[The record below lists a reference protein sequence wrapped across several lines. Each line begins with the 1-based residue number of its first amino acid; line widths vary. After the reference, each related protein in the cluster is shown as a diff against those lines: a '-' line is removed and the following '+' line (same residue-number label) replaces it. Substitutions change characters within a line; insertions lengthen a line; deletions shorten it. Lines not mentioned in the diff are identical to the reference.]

1 MISAIDQEV
10 RILIVTPKAGQIA
23 TGNRC
28 SAEQWVKVFRDLGHE
43 VGVKGVGDRMRE
55 GYDVLVALNARRIPG
70 VIEEFKDENPDGRV
84 VVVLT
89 GTDIYPEVG
98 DQALVTMRSADRLVA
113 LQSKALERVP
123 DGMREKTRVIVQSAS
138 PIEMSREGEFFEV
151 TVVGHFRKV
160 KDPLR
165 TAKAVR
171 LLPSASKVR
180 VRQVGGILEERYEVL
195 IREEVAENGRYEC
208 LGEVKPKE
216 AGELIAGSDL
226 LVLSSHSEGAGRVI
240 GEAIACG
247 TPVLSTRIDGVMGLL
262 GEDYP
267 GYFPVGDTEAL
278 AGLIGR
284 AESDEDFY
292 QELKTACAEVAS
304 LFSPETEE
312 KAWQKML
319 DELTEEQSS

>member
-1 MISAIDQEV
+1 M
-10 RILIVTPKAGQIA
+10 
-23 TGNRC
+23 
-28 SAEQWVKVFRDLGHE
+28 
-43 VGVKGVGDRMRE
+43 
-55 GYDVLVALNARRIPG
+55 
-70 VIEEFKDENPDGRV
+70 
-84 VVVLT
+84 
-89 GTDIYPEVG
+89 
-98 DQALVTMRSADRLVA
+98 VA
-113 LQSKALERVP
+113 LQPKALEQVP
-123 DGMREKTRVIVQSAS
+123 DEMREKTRVIVQSAS
-138 PIEMSREGEFFEV
+138 PIEMSREGDFFEV
-151 TVVGHFRKV
+151 AVVGHFRKV

-165 TAKAVR
+165 TAMAVR

-180 VRQVGGILEERYEVL
+180 VRQVGGILEEQYEVL

-208 LGEVKPKE
+208 LGEVKSKE
-216 AGELIAGSDL
+216 AGELIARSDL

-240 GEAIACG
+240 GEAIACR

-292 QELKTACAEVAS
+292 QELQAACAKVAS
-304 LFSPETEE
+304 LFSPETEQ

-319 DELTEEQSS
+319 DELTEE